1 MKELENYYGRLFTK
15 YQLTAKE
22 REIAEKVPSIT
33 KRITAFAVEQLL
45 KKKTNCQT
53 MLITVEPACF

>member
-22 REIAEKVPSIT
+22 REIAEKSA
-33 KRITAFAVEQLL
+33 KYY
-45 KKKTNCQT
+45 KK
-53 MLITVEPACF
+53 E

>member
-33 KRITAFAVEQLL
+33 KKE
-45 KKKTNCQT
+45 
-53 MLITVEPACF
+53 